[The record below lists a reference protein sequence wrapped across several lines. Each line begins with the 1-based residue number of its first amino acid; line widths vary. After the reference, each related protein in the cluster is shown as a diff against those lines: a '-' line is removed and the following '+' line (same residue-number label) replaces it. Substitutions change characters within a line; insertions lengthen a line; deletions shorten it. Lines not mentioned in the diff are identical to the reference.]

1 MMKEYEYY
9 IEKIKDKLYQSDLFI
24 IITTLITGLINY
36 IYLLT
41 HNCLSHDGLFY
52 GPIHVSG
59 NWEFDLGRP
68 LLIII
73 DKLRGGLV
81 APSIIFS
88 IGIICIC
95 ITLILIKR
103 IFKIEKRIPLLL
115 ITIMLVTFPT
125 IADTALY
132 IFCFDSYCLAML
144 LSTLAVYMIIKKKYI
159 FAIISIASSLA
170 LYQAYISM
178 TITLLIIY
186 YINETIEGNFNI
198 KEFIKNMLIILIG
211 MITYYISLKIGM
223 KVFHRTFANYK
234 GANELGLT
242 TIINIPKNIILCY
255 KDFYNFLFKD
265 NIIIN
270 SFYKRNIYNMI
281 IVFCFIFILINIL
294 KRKNIKQNI
303 ITILLLMILPVSIC
317 IMNIIASG
325 TNMIILTSIGFY
337 PLYILIINI
346 TDKYKVMNIIRNIGI
361 IAISIICFTYFL
373 ADNAEFMTRQDVYNN
388 FYQRTSTTLNK
399 IVMLDNYDEQMKWMF
414 SSIYTYSSP
423 LKKYSLGFASSQNET
438 FDNFIGLEGIKIF
451 YKRYHGKDIELVDY
465 ETYKKISETE
475 EYKKMKINTEKIID
489 NIIVIKN
496 SNTIY

>member
-1 MMKEYEYY
+1 MKEYEYY
-9 IEKIKDKLYQSDLFI
+9 IEKIKEKLNKDDLFV
-24 IITTLITGLINY
+24 IITALITGIINY

-52 GPIHVSG
+52 GPVHVSG

-68 LLIII
+68 LLTVI

-81 APSIIFS
+81 APNIIFS

-103 IFKIEKRIPLLL
+103 IFKINKKIPLLL

-132 IFCFDSYCLAML
+132 IFCFDSYCIAML

-178 TITLLIIY
+178 TVTLLIIY
-186 YINETIEGNFNI
+186 YINETIDNKLDI
-198 KEFIKNMLIILIG
+198 KEFIKNILIIFVG
-211 MITYYISLKIGM
+211 MIIYYLCLKIGM
-223 KVFHRTFANYK
+223 KIFHRTLADYK

-242 TIINIPKNIILCY
+242 TIINMPKNIILCY
-255 KDFYNFLFKD
+255 RDFYDYLFKD

-281 IVFCFIFILINIL
+281 IIFCFIFILIKIL
-294 KRKNIKQNI
+294 KRKTIKQNI
-303 ITILLLMILPVSIC
+303 ITILLLMILPISIC
-317 IMNIIASG
+317 IINIIASG
-325 TNMIILTSIGFY
+325 TNIISLTAIGFY
-337 PLYILIINI
+337 ALYILIINTI
-346 TDKYKVMNIIRNIGI
+346 DKHVGANIIRNIGI
-361 IAISIICFTYFL
+361 ITIFIICFTFFL
-373 ADNAEFMTRQDVYNN
+373 ADNGEFMARQDTYNN
-388 FYQRTSTTLNK
+388 FYQKTSVALNK
-399 IVMLDNYDEQMKWMF
+399 VVNLDNYDEEKKWMF
-414 SSIYTYSSP
+414 SSVYTYNSP

-465 ETYKKISETE
+465 ETYKKITETE

-489 NIIVIKN
+489 NVIVIKN
-496 SNTIY
+496 SYTVY